1 MRFFSRLANRSTAK
15 TFWDSQHRR
24 KKTQQPKESD
34 MPRMIS
40 IADAINMGHGETVP
54 AFRAKIAKV
63 GKQVTKPGADWH
75 FQKITLKDGTGV
87 IEAKCWNRDLFQ
99 ESDVKREF
107 IFECT
112 DSQKGLTGM
121 KRVDDTWK
129 DKVTPQIDIAAAADI
144 SPVSG
149 HTPNPTPAPAPAAPA
164 QFRIPAPQQRQ
175 QAPAPRQT
183 APQPA
188 GDWAEVNA
196 VLNRQVNLRI
206 RCEQA
211 SIRVADVIHAE
222 TGYSMEPDEIERR
235 ATAFYIELNRKL
247 VTAPSTPPV
256 WKKPAAPAP
265 PAPAPLPPSQMTEPP
280 DDFNP
285 GMSPGELAAEGG
297 EVDDVP
303 F

>member
-1 MRFFSRLANRSTAK
+1 MRFFSRLANRKTAK

-24 KKTQQPKESD
+24 KKTQQPKDES

-99 ESDVKREF
+99 ESDVNREF

-149 HTPNPTPAPAPAAPA
+149 HSPNPTPAPAAPA
-164 QFRIPAPQQRQ
+164 PQYRQTAPQQRP
-175 QAPAPRQT
+175 QAPAPRQA
-183 APQPA
+183 APQPD

-211 SIRVADVIHAE
+211 AIRVADVIHAE

-235 ATAFYIELNRKL
+235 ATAFYIELNRKQC
-247 VTAPSTPPV
+247 TAPNTPPA

-280 DDFNP
+280 DDYA
-285 GMSPGELAAEGG
+285 GGVSPGELAAEGG

>member
-24 KKTQQPKESD
+24 KKTQQPKESN

-99 ESDVKREF
+99 ESDVNREF

-112 DSQKGLTGM
+112 ESQKGLTGM

-144 SPVSG
+144 GPVSG
-149 HTPNPTPAPAPAAPA
+149 HSPNTAPAPQPAAHA
-164 QFRIPAPQQRQ
+164 QQRQTAPQQRP
-175 QAPAPRQT
+175 QATAPRQA

-211 SIRVADVIHAE
+211 AIRVAEVIHAE
-222 TGYSMEPDEIERR
+222 TGYTMEPEEIERR
-235 ATAFYIELNRKL
+235 ATAFFIELNRKL
-247 VTAPSTPPV
+247 MTAPATPPP

-265 PAPAPLPPSQMTEPP
+265 AAPAPLPPSQMSEPP
-280 DDFNP
+280 DDFDP
-285 GMSPGELAAEGG
+285 GMSPGELAAEVGD
-297 EVDDVP
+297 VDDIP